1 MAHPTFATYLYPQTC
16 ATSIPVDQ
24 VEFAGHSLPH
34 FSRVRQALAAALS
47 HYPALPLRQA
57 DYLEYGRVHSTAY
70 LQTLRRMASG
80 EAVEEPPRLSLECL
94 GYEYCLPGYQYGL
107 GGLLV
112 AIEQM
117 KAGNLDRAYC
127 FSLGGH
133 HAHPDWGHG
142 YCLLNP
148 LAAATRYAQALGF
161 GRVLLVDWD
170 VHHGDGTQAIFA
182 HETSVFC
189 LSIHSAVDLYM
200 SLQGVLHEGTTAQAE
215 AVGHCNIPLLS
226 QSFGDDFFE
235 QLNLRGRFYRAEE
248 SLPAFEAALAQVPWS
263 PELILIFSG
272 YDSHRDDCGQGIT
285 GWTEG
290 EFRRLTESVLELA
303 RTAACPV
310 LSVHGGG
317 YNLPVTLSATLSHV
331 KTLASYL

>member
-1 MAHPTFATYLYPQTC
+1 MTRPTFATYLYSQTC
-16 ATSIPVDQ
+16 ATSRPVDQ
-24 VEFAGHSLPH
+24 IEFAGHSLPH
-34 FSRVRQALAAALS
+34 FSQVRQALAVALS

-57 DYLEYGRVHSTAY
+57 DYLEYGRVHSTDY
-70 LQTLRRMASG
+70 LQTLSRMAAG

-117 KAGNLDRAYC
+117 KAGNLERAYC

-133 HAHPDWGHG
+133 HAHHDWGHG

-148 LAAATRYAQALGF
+148 VAAAARYAQALGF

-182 HETSVFC
+182 HETSVYC

-200 SLQGVLHEGTTAQAE
+200 SLQGVLREGTTTQAE

-226 QSFGDDFFE
+226 RSFGDDFFE
-235 QLNLRGRFYRAEE
+235 QINLSGCFYRAEE
-248 SLPAFEAALAQVPWS
+248 SLPAFETALTQVPWS

-272 YDSHRDDCGQGIT
+272 YDAHRDDCGQGIT
-285 GWTEG
+285 DWTEVA
-290 EFRRLTESVLELA
+290 FRHLTELVLTLA
-303 RTAACPV
+303 QKVACPV

-317 YNLPVTLSATLSHV
+317 YNLPVTISAARSHIE
-331 KTLASYL
+331 TLASYT